1 ISYTVDYRNLVMGT
15 SDNTQSFAYA
25 TTKAGTFVVDEDGTT
40 VTVSSTTQNNWATFA
55 SAITQPTDT
64 TTGGVFTYYAG
75 GSGTGTFAA
84 SDTKFTDQVGG
95 ASFQLVPDQYNGHSF
110 LGTQGWQGAITFTV
124 TVK

>member
-1 ISYTVDYRNLVMGT
+1 DYRNLVMGT

-25 TTKAGTFVVDEDGTT
+25 TTKAGTFAVDEDGTT

-55 SAITQPTDT
+55 SATTQPTDT
-64 TTGGVFTYYAG
+64 TTGGVFTYYTG
-75 GSGTGTFAA
+75 IPVGSGTSTFAA

-95 ASFQLVPDQYNGHSF
+95 TSFQLVPEKYNGGSF
-110 LGTQGWQGAITFTV
+110 SGTQGWQGAITFTV